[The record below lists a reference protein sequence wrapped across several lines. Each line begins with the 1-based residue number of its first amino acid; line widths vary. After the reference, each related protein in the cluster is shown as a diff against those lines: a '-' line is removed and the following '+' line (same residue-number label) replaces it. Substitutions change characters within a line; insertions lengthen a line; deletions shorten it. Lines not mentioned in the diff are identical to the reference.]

1 MIISETEN
9 KITDDHDHDNY
20 IKTQEFNKLISENFT
35 ARLKQANLASKSDT
49 ANFIKKTDFDNKPKE
64 VTSNKN
70 ELIKLSKKV
79 KAISAKGSTKDLLN
93 KFNILNA
100 KKYFSSP
107 QH

>member
-1 MIISETEN
+1 MIISEIEN

-35 ARLKQANLASKSDT
+35 ARLKQANLASQSDT
-49 ANFIKKTDFDNKPKE
+49 VNFIKKT
-64 VTSNKN
+64 
-70 ELIKLSKKV
+70 LKLSKKV
-79 KAISAKGSTKDLLN
+79 KAISTKGSTKDLLN